1 MTLREYLL
9 TTTTTLEKAGVDSPR
24 LSAEVL
30 LAHALQVERNELLKR
45 LIMEPE
51 QELNPERAEA
61 ALALA
66 ARRAQG
72 EPVAYVV
79 GCKEFYGRDFT
90 VTPATLIP
98 RPDTELLVDLA
109 LNHAAQL
116 QKQRSPVTNAF
127 PLLFADL
134 GTGSGCIAVT
144 LALELPA
151 WEGVATDI
159 SKDALRVAHANARA
173 HEVKNLSFARANF
186 IHPLFAPQSLF
197 LLVSNPPYISTEA
210 LHGLSPEVR
219 DFEPQSALVPTLHA
233 GAQASGLEHISQIIE
248 HAATA
253 LRPQG
258 ILLMEIGYDQG
269 QAALAL
275 CPASCWRHAALHQD
289 LAGHDRVLVAER
301 C

>member
-9 TTTTTLEKAGVDSPR
+9 TTTTALEKAGVDSPR

-51 QELNPERAEA
+51 QELDPERAEA

-186 IHPLFAPQSLF
+186 IHPLFAPQSLS